1 MQKEDPEITMIQ
13 YIILLTIVFIIQ
25 KILGVIEWSWFWVLC
40 PIWILTI
47 FCLIG
52 ILFIAFVR
60 IFSLLLK

>member
-13 YIILLTIVFIIQ
+13 YIVLLTIVFIIQ
-25 KILGVIEWSWFWVLC
+25 KILGVIEWSWFWVLS

-52 ILFIAFVR
+52 ILFIAFIG